1 MGNYEVILSKTAKKQ
16 LSKLP
21 IKIAKRLIETI
32 EKLSKEP
39 RPHGY
44 IKLTGVSLY
53 RIRIGDYRVIYNIED
68 DILTIFVVEIG
79 NRSEIYDDY

>member
-1 MGNYEVILSKTAKKQ
+1 MRNYEVILSKTAKKQ
-16 LSKLP
+16 LNKLP
-21 IKIAKRLIETI
+21 VKIAKRLIDVI
-32 EKLSKEP
+32 EKLADEP

-68 DILTIFVVEIG
+68 DILTVYVVEIG